1 MHYTERTI
9 VSGRSSWDEE
19 EAMGSEVLV
28 QMFRC
33 CVAEEDPSSQL
44 GGGRRRID
52 RSMIGH
58 PTDFRHTAH
67 IGSGDLGGGGGG
79 GSTSTADRLALMQT
93 QMRSKGGYEEK
104 SLAVRVPPPH
114 LANARSLDEVGRK

>member
-1 MHYTERTI
+1 
-9 VSGRSSWDEE
+9 
-19 EAMGSEVLV
+19 MGSEVLV

-33 CVAEEDPSSQL
+33 CVAEDDLSS
-44 GGGRRRID
+44 GHRRPRID

-67 IGSGDLGGGGGG
+67 IGTGDLSSSASGGGGG
-79 GSTSTADRLALMQT
+79 GSISSPTNESSSLDRLAAMQT
-93 QMRSKGGYEEK
+93 QMQSKGGYEA

-114 LANARSLDEVGRK
+114 IANARSLDEVGRK

>member
-1 MHYTERTI
+1 
-9 VSGRSSWDEE
+9 
-19 EAMGSEVLV
+19 MGSEVLV

-33 CVAEEDPSSQL
+33 CVAEEDPSHQL
-44 GGGRRRID
+44 GRRRID

-67 IGSGDLGGGGGG
+67 IGTGDLGGGAAGGGGGG
-79 GSTSTADRLALMQT
+79 GGQSEVEAADRLALMQT
-93 QMRSKGGYEEK
+93 QMRSKGGYEA

-114 LANARSLDEVGRK
+114 IANARSLDEVGRK